1 MLEQLFGSRTRV
13 KLLALFLRH
22 PQEPMFV
29 RELTRLIDT
38 QINAVRRELANLVKI
53 GLVVETVSSED
64 EVEGDGKK
72 RAGVKRRY
80 YMTNRSFPLLSEMT
94 QLVVKSQLLLDRQ
107 LDREIMKLGDVRY
120 LALLGFFMGKQ
131 KAPVDLFVV
140 GDIPKERMQ
149 TLITELEKDL
159 GSEINFSL
167 MPADEFRYRKEMADR
182 FLASILESPKNVI
195 IDRLNERLP

>member
-1 MLEQLFGSRTRV
+1 
-13 KLLALFLRH
+13 
-22 PQEPMFV
+22 MFV

-107 LDREIMKLGDVRY
+107 LDREIMKLGEVRY
-120 LALLGFFMGKQ
+120 LTLLGFFMGKQ

-140 GDIPKERMQ
+140 GEIPKERLQ

-167 MPADEFRYRKEMADR
+167 MPTEEFRYRKEMADR
-182 FLASILESPKNVI
+182 FLVSILEAPKNVI